1 MEDIPAAEGD
11 SQVAEED
18 IPVEGD
24 SLAAANNPV
33 EDNQAAESIPAAD
46 RAEAEQILKSKKKVM
61 TLIRWLCDFTLLV
74 LIHFT
79 FSYLFCSSDCS
90 VATNK

>member
-1 MEDIPAAEGD
+1 MTELGDTAVEDIPAVAED

-24 SLAAANNPV
+24 SLAAANIPV

-46 RAEAEQILKSKKKVM
+46 RAEAEQILESKKKVM
-61 TLIRWLCDFTLLV
+61 TYVGC
-74 LIHFT
+74 H
-79 FSYLFCSSDCS
+79 
-90 VATNK
+90 